1 MAENKSGAVGT
12 EEVPGNERPSEE
24 RQLAALRAGD
34 EAAFVELV
42 ERYGPSMLRTARLL
56 VGSLHLAE
64 EVVQETWLRVLRS
77 VDRFEGRSSL
87 RTWIFVILGNCARR
101 RGELETR
108 STPLADPDEG
118 ASQPSVDGSRFFAS
132 DHPRWPRAWATP
144 VADWDALPERRLL
157 SDEAVAKF
165 QQAIATLPD
174 RYATVMTLRD
184 VEDWTADEV
193 CALLEIS
200 PENQRV
206 LLHRARARVR
216 NALEEYL
223 AETET

>member
-1 MAENKSGAVGT
+1 VAEEKTGGAQAETGL
-12 EEVPGNERPSEE
+12 GNEESSDE
-24 RQLAALRAGD
+24 RLLAGLRAGD

-42 ERYGPSMLRTARLL
+42 ERYGPSMLRVARLS
-56 VGSLHLAE
+56 VGSVHLAE
-64 EVVQETWLRVLRS
+64 EIVQETWLRVLRS
-77 VDRFEGRSSL
+77 LDRFESRSSL

-101 RGELETR
+101 RGELEAR

-118 ASQPSVDGSRFFAS
+118 APQPSVDGSRFFAS

-157 SDEAVAKF
+157 SDETVAKF
-165 QQAIATLPD
+165 QEAIAALPE

-216 NALEEYL
+216 TALEAYL